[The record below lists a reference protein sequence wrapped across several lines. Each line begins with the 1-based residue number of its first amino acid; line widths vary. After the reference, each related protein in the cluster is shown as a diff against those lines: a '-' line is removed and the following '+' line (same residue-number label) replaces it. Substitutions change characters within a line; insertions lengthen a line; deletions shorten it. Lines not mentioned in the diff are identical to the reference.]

1 VSAKS
6 FKDLIVWQK
15 SFKLAELIYRLTK
28 QLPTSEKYGLSSQ
41 LQRASVSVVSNIAE
55 GYERNNR
62 GEYIQF
68 LGIARASAAEVEAQ
82 LLLVQKI
89 YNLDIETELALLTE
103 VQKLLY
109 VISNKLNPRP

>member
-1 VSAKS
+1 MTAKS

-15 SFKLAELIYRLTK
+15 AFELAELIY
-28 QLPTSEKYGLSSQ
+28 QLSKELPDSEKFALTSQ
-41 LQRASVSVVSNIAE
+41 LQRSAVSIVSNIAE

-68 LGIARASAAEVEAQ
+68 LGIARASAAELEAQ
-82 LLLVQKI
+82 LLLVNKI
-89 YNLDIETELALLTE
+89 YGLNTSRQMELLME